1 MVRHLFKRGWFCV
14 KCYCKAHSTG
24 HISFL
29 ILVVLTSG
37 APFKGVFIVV
47 VSAAVWVRIPIY
59 PLADERGKVSSSNG
73 AACLSKVRG

>member
-1 MVRHLFKRGWFCV
+1 M
-14 KCYCKAHSTG
+14 
-24 HISFL
+24 
-29 ILVVLTSG
+29 VLTSG